1 MQRSAQL
8 ALILWVLNATPVCA
22 QMRQRLLSV
31 DAIGELNGR
40 LAGPISQ
47 LFQKDFSKPMQLLHG
62 ASSFEKYM
70 SLASKGSMSPIY
82 EEFIQGGFLFASQTA
97 SQWMTEATQAIP
109 FLLQSSINLDAAYK
123 GDFTFSAN
131 ALAKLIEFKSSDR
144 KRLGLLFG
152 QGRVMGTSSSGTTWN
167 AGFGLRHLLNEK
179 TMLGFN
185 SFWDYR
191 IAPYGVSYTR
201 WGAGFEMFWQDF
213 EFRNNWY
220 ISGSGV
226 KDFTIDGVLYN
237 ERVVP
242 GWDFEVGYRL
252 PENPQAAIYL
262 RTFLWDYMKLSNH
275 TGAELAVNYQASP
288 HSNFEAYATNQV
300 LAYPTVPNS
309 QLDFKELTFGLRF
322 SLYSHS
328 IQLAS
333 STSKDR
339 MQTLMVLPV
348 RRQYGVL
355 LERWKKKKKKLDS
368 EQNSFSVAVSGR

>member
-8 ALILWVLNATPVCA
+8 ALILWVLNAAPVCA
-22 QMRQRLLSV
+22 QMRQSPFSV
-31 DAIGELNGR
+31 DAVGELSGQ
-40 LAGPISQ
+40 LSGPISQ
-47 LFQKDFSKPMQLLHG
+47 LLQKDFSKQIKLLQG
-62 ASSFEKYM
+62 ASYFEKYM

-82 EEFIQGGFLFASQTA
+82 EELIQGGFLFAGQTA
-97 SQWMTEATQAIP
+97 SQWMTEASQAIP
-109 FLLQSSINLDAAYK
+109 FLLQSSINLDAVYK
-123 GDFTFSAN
+123 GDFTFSAT

-152 QGRVMGTSSSGTTWN
+152 QGRVTGTSSTGTTWN
-167 AGFGLRHLLNEK
+167 AGFGLRYLLNEK

-201 WGAGFEMFWQDF
+201 WGAGFEAFWQDF

-226 KDFTIDGVLYN
+226 KDFAIDGVLYN

-242 GWDFEVGYRL
+242 GWDIEVGYRL
-252 PENPQAAIYL
+252 PENQQTAIFL

-275 TGAELAVNYQASP
+275 MGVELAVNYQASP
-288 HSNFEAYATNQV
+288 HSSFEAYATNQV
-300 LAYPTVPNS
+300 VAYPTVPNS
-309 QLDFKELTFGLRF
+309 QLDFNELTFGLRF
-322 SLYSHS
+322 SLYSHP

-333 STSKDR
+333 SKDR
-339 MQTLMVLPV
+339 MQTLMALPV

-355 LERWKKKKKKLDS
+355 LERWKKKKKKPDS
-368 EQNSFSVAVSGR
+368 EQSSFSVAVSGR

>member
-1 MQRSAQL
+1 LQG
-8 ALILWVLNATPVCA
+8 V
-22 QMRQRLLSV
+22 
-31 DAIGELNGR
+31 
-40 LAGPISQ
+40 
-47 LFQKDFSKPMQLLHG
+47 
-62 ASSFEKYM
+62 SSFEKYM

-82 EEFIQGGFLFASQTA
+82 EELIQGGFLFAGQTA
-97 SQWMTEATQAIP
+97 SQLMTDATQAIP

-152 QGRVMGTSSSGTTWN
+152 QGRVMGSSTSGTTWN

-201 WGAGFEMFWQDF
+201 WGAGFETFWQDF

-226 KDFTIDGVLYN
+226 TDFTIDGVLYN

-242 GWDFEVGYRL
+242 GWDVEVGYRL
-252 PENPQAAIYL
+252 PENPQTAIYL

-322 SLYSHS
+322 SLYSHP

-333 STSKDR
+333 STSEDR
-339 MQTLMVLPV
+339 MQTLMALPV

-355 LERWKKKKKKLDS
+355 LERWKKKKKKPDS